1 MLYLLYGGDEF
12 SRDETLR
19 AMKQA
24 VMPPELRDVNIST
37 LNGTQTGLNQLLA
50 ISTTIPFMAEKRLVI
65 VEGLLS
71 LFEPR
76 TRSRARAGEASSQAG
91 LGEWGGL
98 AESLE
103 ALPQTTDLVFSDGPL
118 SGGNQL
124 LLRIRPL
131 GKTATFP
138 LPTAGELRRWI
149 GERAAERGV
158 AIEADAIDGMAE
170 AVGSNLRVIDSE
182 LQKLA
187 LYRDGEV
194 VRLQDVK
201 ELVAY
206 VKEASIFAA
215 VDAVVE
221 GRPGVAIRLTHQ
233 LLDSGRTATS
243 ILAMIGRQIRLL
255 LLAKELRSQNVPSSD
270 MAGRLSLSGYPLR
283 KTLDQERSLTAAK
296 LVWMHRRLLDA
307 DLSMKTTATDDQLV
321 LDMLIAELASGSSE
335 DRVPRRTP

>member
-1 MLYLLYGGDEF
+1 MIYVLYGGDEF

-37 LNGTQTGLNQLLA
+37 LNATRTGLDQLLA
-50 ISTTIPFMAEKRLVI
+50 VSTTIPFMAEKRLVI

-76 TRSRARAGEASSQAG
+76 TRSRARAAEASTKAG
-91 LGEWGGL
+91 LGEWEGL
-98 AESLE
+98 GDSLA
-103 ALPQTTDLVFSDGPL
+103 ALPQTTDLVFLEGVL
-118 SGGNQL
+118 SGGNPL
-124 LLRIRPL
+124 LARIRPL
-131 GKTATFP
+131 AKTTTFP
-138 LPTAGELRRWI
+138 LPTGRELRRWI
-149 GERAAERGV
+149 RERAAKRGV
-158 AIEADAIDGMAE
+158 AMEADAIDGMAE
-170 AVGSNLRVIDSE
+170 AVGTNLRVIDSE

-194 VRLQDVK
+194 VRLEDVQ
-201 ELVAY
+201 EVVAY
-206 VKEASIFAA
+206 VREASIFAA

-221 GRPGVAIRLTHQ
+221 GRPGTALRLTHQ

-243 ILAMIGRQIRLL
+243 IVATVGRQIRLL
-255 LLAKELRSQNVPSSD
+255 LLAKDLRSQGVSPSD
-270 MAGRLSLSGYPLR
+270 MAGRLSISGYPLR
-283 KTLDQERSLTAAK
+283 KTLEQERRLTAAK

-321 LDMLIAELASGSSE
+321 LGMLIAELASESSE
-335 DRVPRRTP
+335 GRPGTRTL

>member
-1 MLYLLYGGDEF
+1 MIYVLYGGDEF

-37 LNGTQTGLNQLLA
+37 LNGTRTGLDQLLA
-50 ISTTIPFMAEKRLVI
+50 ISATVPFLAEKRLVI

-76 TRSRARAGEASSQAG
+76 IRSRARAAEASSRAG

-98 AESLE
+98 ADSLA

-124 LLRIRPL
+124 LLRIRSL
-131 GKTATFP
+131 AKTTTFP
-138 LPTAGELRRWI
+138 LPTARELRGWI
-149 GERAAERGV
+149 GERAAKRGV
-158 AIEADAIDGMAE
+158 AMEAEAIDGMAE
-170 AVGSNLRVIDSE
+170 AVGGNLRVIDSE

-187 LYRDGEV
+187 LYRAGEV
-194 VRLQDVK
+194 VRLEDVH
-201 ELVAY
+201 ENVVY
-206 VKEASIFAA
+206 VREASIFAA

-221 GRPGVAIRLTHQ
+221 GRPGTALRLTHQ

-255 LLAKELRSQNVPSSD
+255 LLTKELRSQGVSPSD
-270 MAGRLSLSGYPLR
+270 MAGRLSISGYPLR
-283 KTLDQERSLTAAK
+283 KTLDQERRLTAAK
-296 LVWMHRRLLDA
+296 LVSMHRSLLDA
-307 DLSMKTTATDDQLV
+307 DLSMKTTATNDQLV
-321 LDMLIAELASGSSE
+321 LEMLIAELASESSE
-335 DRVPRRTP
+335 GRPGTRTP